1 MLSRI
6 NKLDREFLY
15 RKNLSLVSLLRSHV
29 TSLLSHHSL
38 SARKNGGHIVS
49 KVYFYS
55 FQGMN

>member
-15 RKNLSLVSLLRSHV
+15 RKNLSLVSSLRSHV
-29 TSLLSHHSL
+29 TSLLFHHSL
-38 SARKNGGHIVS
+38 SARKNGGYIVN